1 MTDTAAKIIEAL
13 IFASAAPVPRDI
25 LQRHIP
31 DTVLLDDI
39 LRDIAARY
47 GEDSGI
53 ELVRVGSCW
62 AFRTKADIA
71 AYLNIEKSVE
81 RPLSRAAL
89 ETAAIIAY
97 HQPTTRS
104 EIEAIRGVSIRRRT
118 LDLLLE
124 MGWIKPR
131 GRRRTPGLPLTWGT
145 TPAFLDYFGL
155 DDIDSLP
162 GLDELKAT
170 GLLRSM
176 AQIADDSQGFNLFN
190 AASDDDDDDEGEES
204 DA

>member
-1 MTDTAAKIIEAL
+1 MADMTDQIIEAL
-13 IFASAAPVPRDI
+13 IFASAAPVSSDI
-25 LQRHIP
+25 LQRHTP
-31 DTVLLDDI
+31 DNMLLDDV
-39 LRDIAARY
+39 LRRIAARY
-47 GEDSGI
+47 GEASGI
-53 ELVRVGSCW
+53 ELVRVGDCW

-71 AYLNIEKSVE
+71 AYLNIEKHVE

-97 HQPTTRS
+97 HQPITRS
-104 EIEAIRGVSIRRRT
+104 EIEAIRGVSISRRT

-155 DDIDSLP
+155 ADIDSLP
-162 GLDELKAT
+162 GIDELKTA

-176 AQIADDSQGFNLFN
+176 TQIADDSQGFNLFN
-190 AASDDDDDDEGEES
+190 VSDDDIDDDEAEES

>member
-1 MTDTAAKIIEAL
+1 MTDTAAKTIEAL

-25 LQRHIP
+25 LQRHLP
-31 DTVLLDDI
+31 DTVLLDDV
-39 LRDIAARY
+39 LREIAARY
-47 GEDSGI
+47 GEASGI
-53 ELVRVGSCW
+53 ELVRVGGCW

-71 AYLNIEKSVE
+71 AYLNIEKQVE

-97 HQPTTRS
+97 HQPITRS
-104 EIEAIRGVSIRRRT
+104 EIEAIRGVSISRRS

-162 GLDELKAT
+162 GLDELKTA
-170 GLLRSM
+170 GLLRTM
-176 AQIADDSQGFNLFN
+176 THIADDSQGFNLFGVSN
-190 AASDDDDDDEGEES
+190 DDIDDDEQPN
-204 DA
+204 A